1 MIVVVTGGRTFGEGP
16 KGEAQRRFLREVLLG
31 APRESLVP
39 PPAAPLVE
47 RDMVRD
53 FARSVLAEPLVD
65 LETMRPLWAEG
76 ADR

>member
-1 MIVVVTGGRTFGEGP
+1 MSHYTDLRDVAHALGRCYEAEGHDCSP
-16 KGEAQRRFLREVLLG
+16 AGIEDLL
-31 APRESLVP
+31 AR
-39 PPAAPLVE
+39 VE